1 MTKSLIVLASLS
13 LTVLV
18 ACLASTAGAQGCSAC
33 GAEENWG
40 ASAASFLGGKSIE
53 ETPAPQ
59 WGPGVERLTNSQFNS
74 NETKNT
80 TSNNSDKSVA
90 PIKTPAPVIDL
101 KNATAEPNPVS
112 PGSPV
117 KITAI
122 LGEDMAAYAIIKNS
136 VDVRVGNVTLEHVSG
151 GEYAGTWTADIAT
164 GVYRADIVASASGTS
179 RTFNNALQIEVK
191 DLNATSGSTS
201 TRTFK
206 KLG

>member
-1 MTKSLIVLASLS
+1 MTKSLIILASLS
-13 LTVLV
+13 ITAIM
-18 ACLASTAGAQGCSAC
+18 ACLAFTASAGCPAC
-33 GAEENWG
+33 VEENWD

-53 ETPAPQ
+53 GTPTPQ
-59 WGPGVERLTNSQFNS
+59 WGPAVERLTNSQFNS
-74 NETKNT
+74 NQTKNT
-80 TSNNSDKSVA
+80 TGNDSDKSAV
-90 PIKTPAPVIDL
+90 PVKTPAPVIDL

-112 PGSPV
+112 PRSPV

-151 GEYAGTWTADIAT
+151 DEYAGTWTASTAT
-164 GVYRADIVASASGTS
+164 GAYRADIVASASGAS
-179 RTFNNALQIEVK
+179 RTFDDALQIEVK
-191 DLNATSGSTS
+191 DLNATSGSIS

>member
-13 LTVLV
+13 LTVIM
-18 ACLASTAGAQGCSAC
+18 ACLASTAGAQCPAC
-33 GAEENWG
+33 VEENWG

-80 TSNNSDKSVA
+80 TSNDSGKSTLPV
-90 PIKTPAPVIDL
+90 KTLAPVIDL

-122 LGEDMAAYAIIKNS
+122 LGEDMTAYAIIKNS

-151 GEYAGTWTADIAT
+151 GEYAGTWTASVAT
-164 GVYRADIVASASGTS
+164 GAYRADIVASASGAS
-179 RTFNNALQIEVK
+179 RTFDDALQIEVK
-191 DLNATSGSTS
+191 DLNATSGSSS